1 MLPQFQ
7 FDSIIPHLLIK
18 STPKNFNFF
27 LIYFRLFKIQFSA
40 LIVSFPFALMESQN
54 SINSSSSMRGRCE
67 ERERVN
73 PACLLKTFWRG
84 NLSFFVCFFYELLP
98 FFCFISTQLWEHIVM
113 INIHTHS
120 TQLCVSRTTRR
131 KKNWI
136 FFITNCLFS
145 QNIIWERERDDY
157 KSFIFERQ
165 FKKNEIKFTYDDFH
179 REGGNKVC
187 HDNFIS
193 TVTKKLN

>member
-1 MLPQFQ
+1 MTFFRYVETKMRCLWCYLFVVVLSIKWCLFFESLVIFLLPQFQ

-54 SINSSSSMRGRCE
+54 SINSS
-67 ERERVN
+67 RERVN

-120 TQLCVSRTTRR
+120 TQLCVSRATRR

-145 QNIIWERERDDY
+145 QNIIWERERW
-157 KSFIFERQ
+157 
-165 FKKNEIKFTYDDFH
+165 
-179 REGGNKVC
+179 
-187 HDNFIS
+187 
-193 TVTKKLN
+193 L